1 MATTT
6 VTLNVASSDLTGD
19 ALALSTTTTL
29 TKAGTLTGLDQTSG
43 VSRKTIT
50 SATNDVVLFAADD
63 YTGDVA
69 NKVYV
74 KNLSTTA
81 TDFIE
86 LKVGANEIGRL
97 YAGDFAFIPWAATG
111 GTAGDVK
118 IDTQVANTSV
128 EFMVIYQ

>member
-6 VTLNVASSDLTGD
+6 VTLNVSSSDLTGD

-29 TKAGTLTGLDQTSG
+29 TKAGTLTGLNQTSG

-50 SATNDVVLFAADD
+50 TAADDVILFSADD

-81 TDFIE
+81 TDYVE
-86 LKVGANEIGRL
+86 LKIGANEIGRL
-97 YAGDFAFIPWAATG
+97 YAGDFAFVPWASTG

-118 IDTQVANTSV
+118 IDTQVDNTSV